1 MPQSTG
7 SAFALQL
14 QVSSA
19 QWAAAA
25 WVERGSCHGSS
36 IWFLKDPIFITFF
49 FSKPAGEERQAL
61 PNLQALRAGLV
72 SW

>member
-1 MPQSTG
+1 M
-7 SAFALQL
+7 
-14 QVSSA
+14 
-19 QWAAAA
+19 
-25 WVERGSCHGSS
+25 
-36 IWFLKDPIFITFF
+36 TFF